1 MDAIH
6 NLWSFIGSATQ
17 MTVIIPAVLA
27 MVPWWRFSRRVMVAW
42 AVGLEV
48 LMGVMA
54 WGIWALLGLGDLSVW
69 LVGLLAPTVCSYV
82 FWYCCSLRGGRFL
95 FMMVTLAL
103 YSLLC
108 DSIAG
113 MLYPRSTL
121 QWDVLRIL
129 VGLVLFF
136 LLYLFWRRYLL
147 EMLDAGQINWTEMSL
162 IPFMLWVCMFTVYL
176 PKTFAEDTMPAP
188 FTLIYVAAVV
198 LIYVM
203 LYRFQRATLEEA
215 ESRKYGA
222 LLQSEIRFLERETR
236 HAKTVEE
243 STKILRHDLR
253 HFTRL
258 IQGSLD
264 RGDLD
269 SARQVTALLEEK
281 ASALMRAGDLKRYT
295 GRPLLDTVLSQAQER
310 ARELGAGFTVGVD
323 LPDHL
328 PMEDTELAVTFSNA
342 LENALN
348 AVAQEPPG
356 AGRWVAVHGK
366 NLGSQYLL
374 EFANAF
380 SGQVEL
386 DSKTSLPQ
394 GGAQGHGYGTQS
406 IARFAKRYSGA
417 VDCQVKD
424 GKFLLRVLL

>member
-1 MDAIH
+1 
-6 NLWSFIGSATQ
+6 
-17 MTVIIPAVLA
+17 
-27 MVPWWRFSRRVMVAW
+27 
-42 AVGLEV
+42 
-48 LMGVMA
+48 
-54 WGIWALLGLGDLSVW
+54 
-69 LVGLLAPTVCSYV
+69 
-82 FWYCCSLRGGRFL
+82 
-95 FMMVTLAL
+95 
-103 YSLLC
+103 
-108 DSIAG
+108 
-113 MLYPRSTL
+113 
-121 QWDVLRIL
+121 
-129 VGLVLFF
+129 
-136 LLYLFWRRYLL
+136 
-147 EMLDAGQINWTEMSL
+147 
-162 IPFMLWVCMFTVYL
+162 
-176 PKTFAEDTMPAP
+176 
-188 FTLIYVAAVV
+188 
-198 LIYVM
+198 M

-328 PMEDTELAVTFSNA
+328 PMEDAELAVTFSNA

-386 DSKTSLPQ
+386 DSKTSLPPGRRPGPRLRHPVHRPVRQ
-394 GGAQGHGYGTQS
+394 AVQRRRGLPGERRQVPPARAAVRGRGDRTPVSPGGLPRA
-406 IARFAKRYSGA
+406 
-417 VDCQVKD
+417 
-424 GKFLLRVLL
+424 